1 MQLLVSQ
8 ERKKRKE
15 GKTRRS
21 RKRRKNA
28 ELTSVTLLSGGKD
41 SPVVVSVSYLKLNI
55 EMMSAL
61 YCLIFL
67 VFN

>member
-28 ELTSVTLLSGGKD
+28 ELTSVTLLFGGKD
-41 SPVVVSVSYLKLNI
+41 STVVV
-55 EMMSAL
+55 
-61 YCLIFL
+61 
-67 VFN
+67 